1 MNRLIHQALDALN
14 QQIASGTEY
23 PDAHAF
29 VVTTYGLTDE
39 QAGELAQAYDSQ
51 DVKRGAA

>member
-14 QQIASGTEY
+14 QQIANGVEY

-29 VVTTYGLTDE
+29 VVTTLGLTDE
-39 QAGELAQAYDSQ
+39 QAGELAQAYDTQ
-51 DVKRGAA
+51 DERGAA